1 VSYLSAG
8 GGHELSPETLE
19 LIAQLAGITLPPEDI
34 AALAGALRNQL
45 AAIEL
50 IDRLDLSDVQP
61 ALGFDPRWDD

>member
-50 IDRLDLSDVQP
+50 IDRLDLSDGQP